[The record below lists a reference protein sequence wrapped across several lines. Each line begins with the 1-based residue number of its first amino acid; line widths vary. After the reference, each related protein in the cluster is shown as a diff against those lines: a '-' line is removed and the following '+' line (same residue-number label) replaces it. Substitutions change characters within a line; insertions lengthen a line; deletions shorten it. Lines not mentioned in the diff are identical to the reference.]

1 MIGQTPQPRQ
11 KKKKKHFFLQ
21 LHPSISIS
29 KTTPQLLLPART
41 VGVGTI
47 TERGRGGRSGHTKG
61 PRWPDSVGKSGK
73 YSSILLIRWNFAAT
87 AICRLDKCFF
97 FLSPVLLQCKW
108 SLVSRIYSRV
118 FFVRLEHGFF
128 FSFFLSGKILHPGF
142 KIFDRP
148 TFKIQRRDQNSAGRE
163 NHSIYHLW
171 YINLTSPFSGR
182 TCYLVMLN
190 IVIFFSMVRVSLS

>member
-1 MIGQTPQPRQ
+1 
-11 KKKKKHFFLQ
+11 
-21 LHPSISIS
+21 
-29 KTTPQLLLPART
+29 

-61 PRWPDSVGKSGK
+61 PRWPDSIGKSGK
-73 YSSILLIRWNFAAT
+73 YSSTLLIRWNFAAT

-97 FLSPVLLQCKW
+97 FFPLSYCCV
-108 SLVSRIYSRV
+108 YARV
-118 FFVRLEHGFF
+118 FFVGLEHGFF

-148 TFKIQRRDQNSAGRE
+148 TFKIQQRDQNSAGRE

-171 YINLTSPFSGR
+171 YEA
-182 TCYLVMLN
+182 
-190 IVIFFSMVRVSLS
+190 VSLNGCGCVLFKTQFVAFSN